1 MEFSIKELH
10 LTGFTVILCGTLV
23 SSGVFARSVIVW
35 GTSADVVRYN
45 ALASAVMSSHCL

>member
-1 MEFSIKELH
+1 MEFPIEELQ
-10 LTGFTVILCGTLV
+10 LTEFTTMQCGTLV